1 MSTKSGK
8 TTEYKF
14 ENTIEVDLKVTVVLK
29 NNTEIS
35 KEKAADLIKRSIDA
49 IIADD
54 VQVKNVKVFQRE
66 V

>member
-8 TTEYKF
+8 TGFKF
-14 ENTIEVDLKVTVVLK
+14 ENTMEVDLKVTVVLK

-35 KEKAADLIKRSIDA
+35 KEKAEDLIKNA
-49 IIADD
+49 VETIADD

>member
-8 TTEYKF
+8 TTEFKF
-14 ENTIEVDLKVTVVLK
+14 ENTMEVDLKVTVVLK
-29 NNTEIS
+29 NNNEIS
-35 KEKAADLIKRSIDA
+35 KEKAADLIKKA
-49 IIADD
+49 VETIADD

>member
-8 TTEYKF
+8 TTGSKF

-29 NNTEIS
+29 NSNEIS
-35 KEKAADLIKRSIDA
+35 KEKAADIIKKA
-49 IIADD
+49 VETIADD
-54 VQVKNVKVFQRE
+54 VQVKNMKVFHRE

>member
-1 MSTKSGK
+1 MSTKLGK

-14 ENTIEVDLKVTVVLK
+14 ENTIEFDLKVTVVLK

-35 KEKAADLIKRSIDA
+35 KEKAADLIKNPIGE

-54 VQVKNVKVFQRE
+54 VQIKNVKVFQRE